1 MQPSLLSFRAA
12 VFSHYTALP
21 LQFLFR
27 KRVDEKRDTT
37 EGWKGIIVPSRPV
50 TEGGWKIETRGTPF
64 GREIRVIVPG
74 YLQSSTSEGNF
85 FLSLF
90 SFSDSSVREKYLSPD
105 LIVTCLLARFDH
117 GMEKV
122 WKKFGKIYRDPSV
135 RANPCEPSPQFLS
148 SPPRAGGNKS
158 GRSGSEFRVFGEGKK
173 GYADRGELRSSGS
186 LRFFTE

>member
-122 WKKFGKIYRDPSV
+122 WKNLSRFFRS
-135 RANPCEPSPQFLS
+135 RESSPQFLS
-148 SPPRAGGNKS
+148 SPLERGVINRAGRVRSFGFS
-158 GRSGSEFRVFGEGKK
+158 GKEKK
-173 GYADRGELRSSGS
+173 ATPIAANSDRRD
-186 LRFFTE
+186 R

>member
-105 LIVTCLLARFDH
+105 LIVTCLLGSITA
-117 GMEKV
+117 
-122 WKKFGKIYRDPSV
+122 WKKFGKIYRDSSV
-135 RANPCEPSPQFLS
+135 RANPLRNFSL
-148 SPPRAGGNKS
+148 PPFERGVINRAGRVRSFGFS
-158 GRSGSEFRVFGEGKK
+158 GKEKK
-173 GYADRGELRSSGS
+173 ATPIVANSDRRD
-186 LRFFTE
+186 R

>member
-37 EGWKGIIVPSRPV
+37 EGWKGIIVPSRSV

-122 WKKFGKIYRDPSV
+122 WKNLSRFFRS
-135 RANPCEPSPQFLS
+135 RESSPQFLS
-148 SPPRAGGNKS
+148 SPLRAGGNKS

>member
-105 LIVTCLLARFDH
+105 LIVTCLLGSITA
-117 GMEKV
+117 
-122 WKKFGKIYRDPSV
+122 WKKFGKSLEKFIAILPFARIFS
-135 RANPCEPSPQFLS
+135 AISLF
-148 SPPRAGGNKS
+148 PP
-158 GRSGSEFRVFGEGKK
+158 
-173 GYADRGELRSSGS
+173 SSGG
-186 LRFFTE
+186 